1 MMPDTQGHWA
11 LLIMAVLSSCL
22 RRRVPWLGAW
32 GDGYGLGFFFFFPKW
47 FLFLS
52 FFLIFY
58 YKFYSHS
65 KDSAMRII
73 L

>member
-32 GDGYGLGFFFFFPKW
+32 GDGYGLGFFFFF
-47 FLFLS
+47 LNGS
-52 FFLIFY
+52 FFFPS
-58 YKFYSHS
+58 F
-65 KDSAMRII
+65 
-73 L
+73 